1 MNQKTVHIIVEGK
14 VQGVFYRATA
24 KEMADE
30 IGVKGW
36 VKNKEDGNVEIVASG
51 SEQEVEDFINWCRKG
66 PKRAVVTNLII
77 TPLQNQEFEKF
88 EVIRK

>member
-51 SEQEVEDFINWCRKG
+51 LEQEVEDFINWCRKG

-77 TPLQNQEFEKF
+77 TPLQNQAFEKF